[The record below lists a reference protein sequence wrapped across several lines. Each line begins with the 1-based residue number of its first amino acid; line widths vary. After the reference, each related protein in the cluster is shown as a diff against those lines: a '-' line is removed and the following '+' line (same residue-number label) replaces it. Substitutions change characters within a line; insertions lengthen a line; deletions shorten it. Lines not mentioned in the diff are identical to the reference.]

1 MKRNIIKN
9 KYIMINNV
17 EFNVKGIIDND
28 FIKTLKFDS
37 LEYCYNRPSQI
48 KTSIYYN
55 WYNIISSNSDIL
67 YYGVG
72 SYNCNIFTINSIVNI
87 DSKRYYLHIT
97 PTKRECYEVIES
109 GCK

>member
-9 KYIMINNV
+9 KYIIIDNV

-28 FIKTLKFDS
+28 FIKTLKFDN
-37 LEYCYNRPSQI
+37 LESCYNRPSQT

-55 WYNIISSNSDIL
+55 WYNIISNDSDIL
-67 YYGVG
+67 CYGIG

-87 DSKRYYLHIT
+87 DNKKYYLHIT
-97 PTKRECYEVIES
+97 PSKRECYEVIEM
-109 GCK
+109 GA